1 MRAFFHII
9 DVVNEKI
16 GNIVCFF
23 ILLIMLAVGTSTIS
37 RYFFNQPMT
46 IVWPFIRQIF
56 GIIILLGA
64 AYTLL
69 HDRHIRVEIL
79 YDHFPAWMR
88 RVSRVITLICFL
100 TFIGIL
106 TWQGVVMA
114 RISIMLKETTSLI
127 SWIPIYPFK
136 ILLPIAASLFLIQ
149 GLAFYF
155 RAKNQSKEKQP
166 PERSVTDTPKQSEN
180 QN

>member
-114 RISIMLKETTSLI
+114 RISIMLKETTAHI

-149 GLAFYF
+149 GLAFYL
-155 RAKNQSKEKQP
+155 RAKNQSKENQP
-166 PERSVTDTPKQSEN
+166 REKRVKDTPKQSEN